1 MTKTHI
7 EEILLKNKAE
17 LKSKFGVI
25 EICLFGSY
33 ARGEEN
39 FESDIDIAVVIDKT
53 DLLKFV
59 SLKYYLQHILGKK
72 VDLVRLRENMNT
84 LLKTRIDR
92 DALYVR

>member
-1 MTKTHI
+1 MTKTNI
-7 EEILLKNKAE
+7 EQILLKHKTE
-17 LKSKFGVI
+17 LQTKFGVT

-39 FESDIDIAVVIDKT
+39 SDSDIDIAVVIDKI

-59 SLKYYLQHILGKK
+59 SLKYYLQQLLGKK

>member
-1 MTKTHI
+1 MTKTTI
-7 EEILLKNKAE
+7 EQILAKHKSE
-17 LKSKFGVI
+17 LKSEFGVS

-39 FESDIDIAVVIDKT
+39 PESDIDIAVVIEKI

-59 SLKYYLQHILGKK
+59 SLKYYLQQLLGKK
-72 VDLVRLRENMNT
+72 VDLVRLRKHMNSF
-84 LLKTRIDR
+84 LKTRIEK

>member
-1 MTKTHI
+1 MTKTKI
-7 EEILLKNKAE
+7 EQILSKNKAE
-17 LKSKFGVI
+17 LKSEFGVL

-39 FESDIDIAVVIDKT
+39 PESDIDIAVVIEKI

-59 SLKYYLQHILGKK
+59 SLKYYLQNLLGKK
-72 VDLVRLRENMNT
+72 VDLVRLRKHMNS
-84 LLKTRIDR
+84 LLKTRIEK